1 MRHIPFYF
9 LFLLFLTPIAS
20 AQLGEQGG
28 PLVFN
33 ITLGGS
39 ETLNYTIL
47 NAGSSPINFTVELPI
62 LNTIPNNET
71 PIVKVYPMNGTLAP
85 HSQQVMHVTVF
96 MPAKDKPG
104 LTWSGGY
111 AKGTSGIA
119 VVEGSPS
126 IVSSGMGAA
135 VYAAIIKGIII
146 SSAKPPINMLLIVGI
161 ILLAAVIAAGGA
173 VYYYY
178 RKRATAKAK
187 KKLRAKE
194 LAKLKARARGKARK
208 AVKKKARAKPKA
220 KAKAGKA
227 KTKAGTARA
236 RRRRTR

>member
-9 LFLLFLTPIAS
+9 LFLLFPLLFLTPIAS

-71 PIVKVYPMNGTLAP
+71 PIIKVYPMNGTLAP
-85 HSQQVMHVTVF
+85 HSQHVMHVTVF

-111 AKGTSGIA
+111 EKGTSGIA

-126 IVSSGMGAA
+126 IVSSSGMSAV
-135 VYAAIIKGIII
+135 VYAAIVKGIII
-146 SSAKPPINMLLIVGI
+146 SSAKPPINILLIAGI
-161 ILLAAVIAAGGA
+161 VSLAAVIAAGSA

-178 RKRATAKAK
+178 RRRAAAKAK
-187 KKLRAKE
+187 KKLRAKK
-194 LAKLKARARGKARK
+194 LAKPRARARGKARK
-208 AVKKKARAKPKA
+208 VVKKKARAKPKA
-220 KAKAGKA
+220 KTKAGK
-227 KTKAGTARA
+227 ARA

>member
-1 MRHIPFYF
+1 MVEMRHISFYF
-9 LFLLFLTPIAS
+9 LFLLFLTSIAS

-33 ITLGGS
+33 VTLGGS

-47 NAGSSPINFTVELPI
+47 NAGSSTINFTVELPI

-126 IVSSGMGAA
+126 IVSGGMGAV
-135 VYAAIIKGIII
+135 VYAAILKGIII
-146 SSAKPPINMLLIVGI
+146 KSAKPPINILLIVGI
-161 ILLAAVIAAGGA
+161 VLLAAIIVAGGTL
-173 VYYYY
+173 YYYY
-178 RKRATAKAK
+178 RKRAVAKAK
-187 KKLRAKE
+187 KELRAKE
-194 LAKLKARARGKARK
+194 LAELKARARGKARK
-208 AVKKKARAKPKA
+208 AVEKKVRARPKA
-220 KAKAGKA
+220 KAKARKA
-227 KTKAGTARA
+227 KA
-236 RRRRTR
+236 RRRAR

>member
-1 MRHIPFYF
+1 MVEMSHIPFYF
-9 LFLLFLTPIAS
+9 LFFLLLLTSTAS
-20 AQLGEQGG
+20 AQLGEQAG

-33 ITLGGS
+33 ITLGES

-71 PIVKVYPMNGTLAP
+71 PIIKVYPMNGTLAP

-96 MPAKDKPG
+96 MPVKDKPG

-111 AKGTSGIA
+111 AKGTAGIA

-126 IVSSGMGAA
+126 IASSGMGAV
-135 VYAAIIKGIII
+135 VYAGIVKGLII
-146 SSAKPPINMLLIVGI
+146 SSAKPPINILLIAGI
-161 ILLAAVIAAGGA
+161 ILLVAVIAAGSA

-178 RKRATAKAK
+178 RRRAAAKAK

-194 LAKLKARARGKARK
+194 LAKLRARARGKARK
-208 AVKKKARAKPKA
+208 AVKKKTRAKPKA
-220 KAKAGKA
+220 KVKARK
-227 KTKAGTARA
+227 ARA
-236 RRRRTR
+236 RRRRAR